1 MTSNSAAGLGVWLA
15 GYSWAS
21 LYIGVLTAQVL
32 LLLVGRIVRTRHKER
47 GREFPAGPAL
57 VAGAILGLLLG

>member
-1 MTSNSAAGLGVWLA
+1 VWL
-15 GYSWAS
+15 GGNSWAS

-32 LLLVGRIVRTRHKER
+32 LLLVGRIVRARHKER

-57 VAGAILGLLLG
+57 VAGAILGVLLG